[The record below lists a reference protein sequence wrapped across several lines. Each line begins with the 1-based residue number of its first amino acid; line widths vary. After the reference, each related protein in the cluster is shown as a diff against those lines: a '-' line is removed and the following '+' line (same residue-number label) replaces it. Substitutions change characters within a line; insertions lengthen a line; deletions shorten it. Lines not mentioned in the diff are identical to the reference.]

1 MESVNQEVNA
11 DGESQI
17 NITDLLLDYL
27 ANWKWFVLSL
37 VVCIAAAVLYIATRI
52 PVYQIDA
59 SIYLSEDNSS
69 GQNAFNLSN
78 AADPMVA
85 FKNYIDETELEVLKS
100 RNNLLKIVDSLQL
113 AYSYYKK
120 GTLRDEPL
128 YEDNAVSAS
137 MPKSNLHMLKYPI
150 KIEVSPTGDSTC
162 DIKVSTFFDKVREN
176 KEYNDVTLPYSIDLS
191 RGTVVIERSPVIKDF
206 DYSECIYI
214 QNPKAVAKE
223 LSENLNIEF
232 AKNSEKIMRVSL
244 RDEVNK
250 RGVDI
255 LECLLDFYNKDII
268 EDKNKSAVQTE
279 AFIIDRLVMINNE
292 LKDVETRLQQYRQ
305 VHNITDLQAQSALN
319 LNLQS
324 DYEKEAAEVEAEE
337 NLEMSSVGR
346 GIW

>member
-120 GTLRDEPL
+120 VHFAMSPFMKTMQCRLRCQRAICICSNIPL
-128 YEDNAVSAS
+128 
-137 MPKSNLHMLKYPI
+137 KSKSRRPATVLVISKCRH
-150 KIEVSPTGDSTC
+150 S
-162 DIKVSTFFDKVREN
+162 
-176 KEYNDVTLPYSIDLS
+176 SI
-191 RGTVVIERSPVIKDF
+191 R
-206 DYSECIYI
+206 
-214 QNPKAVAKE
+214 
-223 LSENLNIEF
+223 
-232 AKNSEKIMRVSL
+232 
-244 RDEVNK
+244 
-250 RGVDI
+250 
-255 LECLLDFYNKDII
+255 
-268 EDKNKSAVQTE
+268 
-279 AFIIDRLVMINNE
+279 
-292 LKDVETRLQQYRQ
+292 
-305 VHNITDLQAQSALN
+305 
-319 LNLQS
+319 
-324 DYEKEAAEVEAEE
+324 
-337 NLEMSSVGR
+337 
-346 GIW
+346 